1 MTKKRLVQV
10 YTGDGKGK
18 TTASLG
24 LAMRAVGHGLKVY
37 MIQFLKGN
45 GKEGKF
51 YGELNLAKE
60 IPNLTIV
67 QFGRPVWLDRHTID
81 EEDLIRA
88 RKGLIHAKEIISSKE
103 YDIVILDEI
112 NVAMY
117 YGLIDVK
124 EVMDLIK
131 NKPEEVEIVLTGRY
145 APKEIIGLAD
155 LVTEMKCIRHPY
167 DEGIKSRKGI
177 DR

>member
-1 MTKKRLVQV
+1 
-10 YTGDGKGK
+10 
-18 TTASLG
+18 
-24 LAMRAVGHGLKVY
+24 
-37 MIQFLKGN
+37 
-45 GKEGKF
+45 
-51 YGELNLAKE
+51 
-60 IPNLTIV
+60 
-67 QFGRPVWLDRHTID
+67 
-81 EEDLIRA
+81 
-88 RKGLIHAKEIISSKE
+88 
-103 YDIVILDEI
+103 
-112 NVAMY
+112 MY